1 MWVVTTP
8 ILTNILA
15 DSWLAVKLNPLA
27 VKNRI
32 EYPTT
37 SYWWLWSQYLLRLY
51 LTHKFHR
58 YIKSG
63 KYTRLRTSI
72 KRHPLSTVESNM
84 FLGIRKRCH
93 KTRKTGVHVFFINL
107 FFLYKKPLMEKS
119 LGRLFIERPCL
130 FPGEVWWSSADK

>member
-72 KRHPLSTVESNM
+72 KRHPCLLWKVTCSWVYENDVTSHARQVYMYFS
-84 FLGIRKRCH
+84 
-93 KTRKTGVHVFFINL
+93 FIY

>member
-58 YIKSG
+58 YIKSS

-84 FLGIRKRCH
+84 SWVYGNDVTSHARQVYMYFS
-93 KTRKTGVHVFFINL
+93 FIY

>member
-72 KRHPLSTVESNM
+72 KRHPCLLWKVTCPGYTKTM
-84 FLGIRKRCH
+84 LQAMQDRCTCIFH
-93 KTRKTGVHVFFINL
+93 LFIFF
-107 FFLYKKPLMEKS
+107 YKKPLMEKS

>member
-8 ILTNILA
+8 LLTNILA

-32 EYPTT
+32 AYPTT

-72 KRHPLSTVESNM
+72 KRHPCLLWRVTCSWVYENDVTSHARQVYMYFSFIYFFYIRNLS
-84 FLGIRKRCH
+84 
-93 KTRKTGVHVFFINL
+93 
-107 FFLYKKPLMEKS
+107 
-119 LGRLFIERPCL
+119 GRLFIERPCL
-130 FPGEVWWSSADK
+130 FPGEVWWFSADK